1 MKEFELKE
9 LNENN
14 WEELKLDLNKFINHY
29 YQNIKLNFDKPIM
42 LINLST
48 LLIMIK
54 WNVDLDQFEK
64 QLEQDNNFKKI
75 IYRFLKD
82 NLLHYSAT
90 IKFKEQVEIY
100 QRYLDKVDGD
110 VQVQFINDYDPSIYL
125 NQINNHT
132 ISANTGLN
140 SDVDQQ
146 TQDLIFK
153 DVKVY

>member
-14 WEELKLDLNKFINHY
+14 WKDLKLDLIKFINYY

-54 WNVDLDQFEK
+54 WNVDLNNFEK
-64 QLEQDNNFKKI
+64 QLEQDEDLKKI

-110 VQVQFINDYDPSIYL
+110 VQVQFINDYDVSIYK
-125 NQINNHT
+125 NTINDHVV
-132 ISANTGLN
+132 SANTGLD
-140 SDVDQQ
+140 SDISKDQQ
-146 TQDLIFK
+146 DKLFK
-153 DVKVY
+153 DIKVY

>member
-110 VQVQFINDYDPSIYL
+110 VQVQFINDYDVSIYK
-125 NQINNHT
+125 NTINDHVV
-132 ISANTGLN
+132 SVNTGLD
-140 SDVDQQ
+140 SDISKDQQ
-146 TQDLIFK
+146 DELFK
-153 DVKVY
+153 DIKVY